1 MRGLTITSN
10 TLLKPALG
18 LLALVGLISC
28 GPSQYTMNDSIY
40 GGRSTVYEE
49 PTQEVASTT
58 ANGGVYA
65 NYFNQG
71 AADLDAA
78 QQSGD
83 IFTDIDSYSS
93 NSEYTT
99 EEAILDEGLAYQA
112 QPGWGDVVD
121 DITINIYPN
130 FYNRIGFG
138 GFYRPFWNT
147 GWGWGGWSYP
157 NSGFGWGGW
166 WNPYNGYGWGGWGN
180 PYFGY
185 AYNGWGFGGWGY
197 PYGGWGFG
205 WNAPFYGYYGYNIY
219 FGAPFI
225 RNRYYA
231 RYNTGRVAYS
241 NSRRANSLYSS
252 RSNAR
257 SSATRSSR
265 RSNVNYARTSR
276 TYSRNNVGVNTNRLS
291 RNSNNS
297 SRATNATRSSSNSSI
312 YRSNARRTSSNTI
325 TRSSSR
331 SSTPVRATRS
341 STYSRNSVST
351 PTRSTS
357 R

>member
-1 MRGLTITSN
+1 MRGLIITSN

-40 GGRSTVYEE
+40 GSRSTFYEE

-58 ANGGVYA
+58 VNGGVYA

-99 EEAILDEGLAYQA
+99 EEAVLHEGLTYQA

-121 DITINIYPN
+121 DITVNIYPN

-138 GFYRPFWNT
+138 GYYRPFWNT
-147 GWGWGGWSYP
+147 GWGWGGFRYP
-157 NSGFGWGGW
+157 YAGFGWG
-166 WNPYNGYGWGGWGN
+166 NPF
-180 PYFGY
+180 FGY
-185 AYNGWGFGGWGY
+185 AYNGWGYNGWGY
-197 PYGGWGFG
+197 G
-205 WNAPFYGYYGYNIY
+205 WNSPFYGYFGYNTY
-219 FGAPFI
+219 FGGNGYYPYIVYRYANYRYDYPLY
-225 RNRYYA
+225 RN
-231 RYNTGRVAYS
+231 NKRVAYS
-241 NSRRANSLYSS
+241 NSRRANNLYSS
-252 RSNAR
+252 RSNTR

-265 RSNVNYARTSR
+265 RSNVCLLYTSPSPR
-276 TYSRNNVGVNTNRLS
+276 D
-291 RNSNNS
+291 
-297 SRATNATRSSSNSSI
+297 
-312 YRSNARRTSSNTI
+312 
-325 TRSSSR
+325 
-331 SSTPVRATRS
+331 
-341 STYSRNSVST
+341 
-351 PTRSTS
+351 
-357 R
+357 